1 MRIVTVVG
9 NRPQFIKAAGV
20 SGLLRQKHEEVLVHS
35 GQHYDDELSDVFFRE
50 FDLPH
55 PDCELGVGS
64 GSHAR
69 QTATIMTELESLIGK
84 LEPDIALIYGDTNT
98 TVAAAL
104 VCAKAAC
111 PVAHVEAGM
120 RSFDRTMPEEV
131 NRVVVDHCSD
141 LLLSPSET
149 AVENLSSEGITEGVY
164 EVGDVMM
171 DVALKASS
179 LPREGPTPLERLNL
193 EANDYLLVT
202 AHRAGNVDSSEQL
215 MKLVEM
221 IEALPGTVV
230 FSVHPRTRASFEK
243 AGLVGR
249 LEQNGNLVMTPS
261 LGYFDFQSLLRSSKA
276 VLTDSGGI
284 QKEAYLFGVRCVTL
298 RNTTEW
304 VETVDNGWNILAG
317 LDSEAAL
324 SALEKSIPKNR
335 PELYG
340 GGIAGQKVV
349 EALSKHGI
357 RVAGTDE

>member
-35 GQHYDDELSDVFFRE
+35 GQHYDDELSEVFFRE

-69 QTATIMTELESLIGK
+69 QTAKIMTELEPVICK

-104 VCAKAAC
+104 VCAKIIC
-111 PVAHVEAGM
+111 PIAHVEAGM
-120 RSFDRTMPEEV
+120 RSFDRTMPEEI
-131 NRVVVDHCSD
+131 NRVVADHCAD
-141 LLLSPSET
+141 LLLCSSNT
-149 AVENLSSEGITEGVY
+149 AVDNLSSEGISEGVF

-179 LPREGPTPLERLNL
+179 VSEEGRGMRERLNL
-193 EANDYLLVT
+193 EAGDYLLVT
-202 AHRAGNVDSSEQL
+202 THRAGNVDSSEQL
-215 MKLVEM
+215 LKLVEL
-221 IEALPGTVV
+221 IESLPGTVV
-230 FSVHPRTRASFEK
+230 FSVHPRTRASLEK
-243 AGLVGR
+243 AGLAGR
-249 LEQNGNLVMTPS
+249 LEQNGSLIMTPS
-261 LGYFDFQSLLRSSKA
+261 LGYFDFQSLLRSCRA

-304 VETVDNGWNILAG
+304 VETVDNGWNTLVG
-317 LDSEAAL
+317 LDSKAAL
-324 SALEKSIPKNR
+324 SALEKPLPKDR

-340 GGIAGQKVV
+340 GGNAGRAVV
-349 EALSKHGI
+349 EALSKHVT
-357 RVAGTDE
+357 RVVGTDG